1 MKKILILF
9 LAIGFYSN
17 AQYNYNYNYNDL
29 ILEDLYYLNNLN
41 NINNYQRQIIII
53 TEPAY
58 NYNYNLL
65 YTEPLPT
72 LYAQPKRNRCNR

>member
-17 AQYNYNYNYNDL
+17 AQFNNELFYNFNQDFNNVHYMNTM
-29 ILEDLYYLNNLN
+29 EEELY
-41 NINNYQRQIIII
+41 IIS
-53 TEPAY
+53 TNPNY

-65 YTEPLPT
+65 YRYPRNNTT
-72 LYAQPKRNRCNR
+72 IIYNRRINRCNR

>member
-41 NINNYQRQIIII
+41 NINHLILNH
-53 TEPAY
+53 Y
-58 NYNYNLL
+58 NN
-65 YTEPLPT
+65 
-72 LYAQPKRNRCNR
+72 

>member
-17 AQYNYNYNYNDL
+17 AQFTQWNYYNNYMFDNLHYQNDL
-29 ILEDLYYLNNLN
+29 ND
-41 NINNYQRQIIII
+41 YQREVIIV
-53 TEPAY
+53 TEPIY

-65 YTEPLPT
+65 
-72 LYAQPKRNRCNR
+72 